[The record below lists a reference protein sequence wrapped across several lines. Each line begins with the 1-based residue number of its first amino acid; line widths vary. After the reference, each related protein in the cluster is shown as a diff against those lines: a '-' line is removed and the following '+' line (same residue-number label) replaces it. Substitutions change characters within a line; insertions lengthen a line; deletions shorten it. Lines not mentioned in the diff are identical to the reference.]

1 MSEHAETMSEQDQ
14 QRRRAM
20 VAEHMPRTPFISLL
34 GLQVEKF
41 EPDDV
46 AMRLPFREDLT
57 NEGVYYHGGAIAGAL
72 DTCGALAAW
81 SNHDFAKGA
90 RASTVGLSIQYLGA
104 CKRSDLFCRA
114 TTTRRG
120 KELIFVDIV
129 GEDEAGNPVAH
140 AILTYRIV
148 P

>member
-1 MSEHAETMSEQDQ
+1 MSDDAMSDEEQQ

-20 VAEHMPRTPFISLL
+20 VAEHMPSTPFISLL
-34 GLQVEKF
+34 GLQVERF

-46 AMRLPFREDLT
+46 AMRLPFREELT
-57 NEGVYYHGGAIAGAL
+57 NEGVYYHGGVIASAM

-81 SNHDFAKGA
+81 SNHDFAMGI
-90 RASTVGLSIQYLGA
+90 RASTVGLSIQYVGA
-104 CKRSDLFCRA
+104 CKRSDLVCRA
-114 TTTRRG
+114 TTVRRG
-120 KELIFVDIV
+120 KELTFVDIV

>member
-1 MSEHAETMSEQDQ
+1 MSERAETLSEEEQ

>member
-1 MSEHAETMSEQDQ
+1 MSEPAETLSDDEQ

-20 VAEHMPRTPFISLL
+20 VAEHMPRTPFIALL

-46 AMRLPFREDLT
+46 AMRVPFREDLT
-57 NEGVYYHGGAIAGAL
+57 NDGVYYHGGVVAGAL
-72 DTCGALAAW
+72 DTTGALAAW
-81 SNHDFAKGA
+81 SNHDFTKGA
-90 RASTVGLSIQYLGA
+90 RASTVGLSIQYVGA
-104 CKRSDLFCRA
+104 CKRSDLICRA

-129 GEDEAGNPVAH
+129 GEDDAGKPVAH